1 MNERAADLGEDT
13 PSLISSG
20 HPYLRRLGIL
30 TICVAVLSALYHIT
44 AVYLLPLPAEQ
55 HPNMHLLLAF
65 VIILLGGFA
74 SRPDEIGAAV
84 ERLRALPILYFLS
97 LAAAVFF
104 FYFITVLGEEWRD
117 RSVRWVY
124 AIPFAVWALMMIQE
138 RQWGA
143 LGLWLLSMVPSLF
156 LFVFWGSLPLNVQAP
171 QSWWLL
177 LAVSVPVGWVL
188 FEVFYRPGEGLR
200 RAAVPLAALFA
211 SLGLAA
217 WRILLWANQAD
228 GVRLIGY
235 LWPLLPLAAL
245 IFWSK
250 REMHRRWA
258 GFPRHRLPASM
269 DLGVNAGLLALG
281 VGACIYLFYSHDTM
295 SERVGTP
302 NFTDT
307 RAGFMLI
314 FLVSELCRRSF
325 GPPLPVLAVIAIL
338 YGLWGNLLPDP
349 FDHGGSGWIELVAK
363 LSTDFIGGV
372 LGFLVVISAT
382 FIIMFLILGTFL
394 QESGAGKFFV
404 QFALGLFGRL
414 RAGAALSA
422 VGASALMGTV
432 SGSAAGNVITTGTFT
447 IPLMK
452 RIGIS
457 PHIAAAAEAAASS
470 GGQIMPPVMGAGAF
484 IMAELIEVPY
494 SKIIL
499 YAAIPAVLY
508 FFTVGINIQFAAGK
522 LQLQRLPK
530 NEVPDWKAE
539 LLSGWFYLVPL
550 AFLIYFLME
559 GRTPVFAGVMSIFI
573 MVAIWFYR
581 AAAEFL
587 ARLRVGDRVLSDELW
602 VFVPITFWLFL
613 VLIYSLALGLEPWT
627 GLPLSLQDAALTAGS
642 ALRAALVLGVLGFIL
657 AFPFMRLAGGWPLWN
672 EVERAGLVIHPAGA
686 AIMVSVFGWDAGT
699 AGISIVLA
707 LLLLWALARGYGLR
721 PISVIPWIF
730 AAIWAAAFGLQ
741 YGLYQLFPGLY
752 EVAEYLRPFGFLYHS
767 AILFAFAA
775 LIQRAVMA
783 AAPPRSPE
791 GADKPTIGEVAAV
804 SCNPLLYLWYARR
817 GGRRGPDV
825 EAARGAAGWLDDIRR
840 ALETGGRQGA
850 EFAVTLATIEIV
862 VQVLSITGVGN
873 KFAFMVEALAK
884 DICLVGPAAGGGC
897 LYYLGVDGFFVAL
910 VVTAAAL
917 TIMGMGMPT
926 TAAYILLAVLG
937 GPILVRMIGPE
948 LIPIYGEAWVKEFVA
963 AKGDKVAAHLFI
975 FYYAILSA
983 VTPPVAIASLVGARL
998 AGAPYFK
1005 TAMMSIRFAIG
1016 GFVAPFMFMF
1026 EPSLILFD
1034 HPLRVV
1040 FATFMSLVAFTCF
1053 AGGAQGWM
1061 IYEVYF
1067 YERVLLFLS
1076 FASVMFFMV
1085 FFNVP
1090 WAIFV
1095 LVTAGIPWTRQL
1107 LLWFRR
1113 REAERAATA

>member
-97 LAAAVFF
+97 LVAAVFF

-156 LFVFWGSLPLNVQAP
+156 LFVFWGSLPYNVQAP

-228 GVRLIGY
+228 GTRLIGY

-484 IMAELIEVPY
+484 IMSELIEVPY
-494 SKIIL
+494 IKLIA

-508 FFTVGINIQFAAGK
+508 FLTVGINIQLAAGILDLK
-522 LQLQRLPK
+522 PLPRD
-530 NEVPDWKAE
+530 EVPDWKVE
-539 LLSGWFYLVPL
+539 LRGGWFYLVPL
-550 AFLIYFLME
+550 AFLVYFLVE
-559 GRTPVFAGVMSIFI
+559 GRTPVFAGVMAIFI
-573 MVAIWFYR
+573 MVAIWLYR
-581 AAAEFL
+581 RAAEFL
-587 ARLRVGDRVLSDELW
+587 ARLRVGDRILPDDLW
-602 VFVPITFWLFL
+602 VFVPISFWLYLVIVYSL
-613 VLIYSLALGLEPWT
+613 VLALEDWAGLPVPLEAPAAAGAALVSALALGAV
-627 GLPLSLQDAALTAGS
+627 GAALGYP
-642 ALRAALVLGVLGFIL
+642 FI
-657 AFPFMRLAGGWPLWN
+657 RLAGGRPMLG
-672 EVERAGLVIHPAGA
+672 EVERGWLVIYPAGA
-686 AIMVSVFGWDAGT
+686 AIMLWIFGWNAGT
-699 AGISIVLA
+699 AGLCILLA
-707 LLLLWALARGYGLR
+707 ALGLWAVRRGYGLR

-741 YGLYQLFPGLY
+741 YGLYQSFPALY

-775 LIQRAVMA
+775 LIQRAILA

-791 GADKPTIGEVAAV
+791 GADRPGVWEVAAI
-804 SCNPLLYLWYARR
+804 SCNPLLYLRR
-817 GGRRGPDV
+817 AGRQGRRGPDV

-840 ALETGGRQGA
+840 ALEAGGRQGA

-873 KFAFMVEALAK
+873 KFAFMVETL
-884 DICLVGPAAGGGC
+884 
-897 LYYLGVDGFFVAL
+897 
-910 VVTAAAL
+910 
-917 TIMGMGMPT
+917 
-926 TAAYILLAVLG
+926 
-937 GPILVRMIGPE
+937 
-948 LIPIYGEAWVKEFVA
+948 
-963 AKGDKVAAHLFI
+963 
-975 FYYAILSA
+975 
-983 VTPPVAIASLVGARL
+983 
-998 AGAPYFK
+998 
-1005 TAMMSIRFAIG
+1005 
-1016 GFVAPFMFMF
+1016 
-1026 EPSLILFD
+1026 
-1034 HPLRVV
+1034 
-1040 FATFMSLVAFTCF
+1040 
-1053 AGGAQGWM
+1053 
-1061 IYEVYF
+1061 
-1067 YERVLLFLS
+1067 
-1076 FASVMFFMV
+1076 
-1085 FFNVP
+1085 
-1090 WAIFV
+1090 
-1095 LVTAGIPWTRQL
+1095 
-1107 LLWFRR
+1107 
-1113 REAERAATA
+1113 